1 MRKSWLP
8 AYLALG
14 TVWGCSFIFIELGLE
29 FLTPFGVTFIRCAL
43 GAITLII
50 IARIRKIDLPTDRKV
65 WQKLWVVALLLN
77 VIPGV
82 LFAFAQQYVTSV
94 FASIINAA
102 TPLMTLVFI
111 LVIFREEKLKR
122 EQIFGLLIGALGVMT
137 VVGVWKELGDNQ
149 LVGVLALLIAVSC
162 YGASYPYSTRNVIP
176 GVLFAFAQQYVTS
189 VFASI
194 INAATPLMTLV
205 FILVIFREEKLKRE
219 QIYGLLIGALGVM
232 TVVGVWK
239 ELGDNQLVGVI
250 ALLIA
255 VSCYGASYP
264 YSTRNVI
271 PLKLKPEALAAGQ
284 LIMAAITLLP
294 LFLINGISNNSYPR
308 QSVIAMLCL
317 GIFGSGFAYIWN
329 FSITAAA
336 GSAIASSVTYLTP
349 VVAVIVGRLYL
360 GEVIV
365 WHEIVGAIIVILGA
379 LLSQGRLNRL
389 VKTK

>member
-1 MRKSWLP
+1 MMRKSWLP

-50 IARIRKIDLPTDRKV
+50 IARIRKINLPTDRKV
-65 WQKLWVVALLLN
+65 WQKLWVVALLL
-77 VIPGV
+77 
-82 LFAFAQQYVTSV
+82 
-94 FASIINAA
+94 
-102 TPLMTLVFI
+102 
-111 LVIFREEKLKR
+111 
-122 EQIFGLLIGALGVMT
+122 
-137 VVGVWKELGDNQ
+137 
-149 LVGVLALLIAVSC
+149 
-162 YGASYPYSTRNVIP
+162 NVIP

-294 LFLINGISNNSYPR
+294 LFIINGISNDSYPR

-329 FSITAAA
+329 FSITSAA

-360 GEVIV
+360 GEEIV

>member
-50 IARIRKIDLPTDRKV
+50 IARIRKINLPTDRKV

-122 EQIFGLLIGALGVMT
+122 EQIF
-137 VVGVWKELGDNQ
+137 
-149 LVGVLALLIAVSC
+149 
-162 YGASYPYSTRNVIP
+162 
-176 GVLFAFAQQYVTS
+176 
-189 VFASI
+189 
-194 INAATPLMTLV
+194 
-205 FILVIFREEKLKRE
+205 
-219 QIYGLLIGALGVM
+219 GLLIGALGVM

>member
-1 MRKSWLP
+1 MMRKSWLP

-65 WQKLWVVALLLN
+65 WQKLWAVALLL
-77 VIPGV
+77 
-82 LFAFAQQYVTSV
+82 
-94 FASIINAA
+94 
-102 TPLMTLVFI
+102 
-111 LVIFREEKLKR
+111 
-122 EQIFGLLIGALGVMT
+122 
-137 VVGVWKELGDNQ
+137 
-149 LVGVLALLIAVSC
+149 
-162 YGASYPYSTRNVIP
+162 NVIP

-294 LFLINGISNNSYPR
+294 LFIINGISNNSYPR

-365 WHEIVGAIIVILGA
+365 WHEIVGAIIVIMGA